1 MWYNKRV
8 LIFNYLCMKFLTPI
22 LLAIL
27 LVFAILGWIAW
38 SPAISAVCIFL
49 WIFLIA
55 LSVRIVQ
62 PNTVRTVEF
71 LGKYN
76 RILRQGFHL
85 IVPVLEQT
93 KLQTLFRR
101 NFPVEV
107 QGVTSDNVTA
117 YIGLNVIYYVEDD
130 RNDSMQW
137 AIYRSIYSIDDHRTM
152 IKSTIDEQL
161 RAMIVSFT
169 HKEIFNKR
177 EEIWEEIEER
187 LREKLSTFGFRLD
200 SIQVRDVELDKKVME
215 AMNKVVETEKLKE
228 AAMNEAEA
236 KKILQVKEAE
246 AEKESKILLWEGMAG
261 QRMKIAEWFKES
273 VDLIKQTDDSLNAEK
288 VLQFLLDSSRIE
300 TLWNIWTRD
309 NSKLIY
315 LNEDL
320 EWRASK
326 LMSGS
331 ELMN

>member
-1 MWYNKRV
+1 MWYNKDV

-38 SPAISAVCIFL
+38 NPVISMICIFL

-107 QGVTSDNVTA
+107 QWVTSDNVTA

>member
-1 MWYNKRV
+1 
-8 LIFNYLCMKFLTPI
+8 MKFLTPI
-22 LLAIL
+22 LLLIFFWIAIL
-27 LVFAILGWIAW
+27 WLLNWQA
-38 SPAISAVCIFL
+38 AISIVFL
-49 WIFLIA
+49 FLSIFLIA

-71 LGKYN
+71 LWKYN

-93 KLQTLFRR
+93 RLQSLFRR
-101 NFPVEV
+101 NFSVEV
-107 QGVTSDNVTA
+107 QGVTDDNVTA

-130 RNDSMQW
+130 WDDSQKGS
-137 AIYRSIYSIDDHRTM
+137 IYRSIYSIDDHKTM

-161 RAMIVSFT
+161 RAMIADFT

-177 EEIWEEIEER
+177 EEIWEWIEER
-187 LREKLSTFGFRLD
+187 LRIKLATFWFKLD
-200 SIQVRDVELDKKVME
+200 SIQVRDIELDKKVME

-228 AAMNEAEA
+228 AAINQAEA

-273 VDLIKQTDDSLNAEK
+273 VDLIKATDNSLNAEK

-300 TLWNIWTRD
+300 TLGNIWERD
-309 NSKLIY
+309 WAKLIY

-331 ELMN
+331 EIMN

>member
-107 QGVTSDNVTA
+107 QWVTSDNVTA

>member
-1 MWYNKRV
+1 MWYNKDV

-22 LLAIL
+22 LLTIL

-107 QGVTSDNVTA
+107 QWVTSDNVTA

-331 ELMN
+331 EIMN

>member
-1 MWYNKRV
+1 MLVPV
-8 LIFNYLCMKFLTPI
+8 LLVIFI
-22 LLAIL
+22 LLSIVFPPLAVVFVPLAIL
-27 LVFAILGWIAW
+27 IVVWW
-38 SPAISAVCIFL
+38 
-49 WIFLIA
+49 
-55 LSVRIVQ
+55 VRIVQ

-71 LGKYN
+71 LWKYT
-76 RILRQGFHL
+76 RILRPGFHIIIP
-85 IVPVLEQT
+85 IVEQT
-93 KLQTLFRR
+93 RHQNLRR
-101 NFPVEV
+101 VNLWVEV
-107 QGVTSDNVTA
+107 QWVTSDNVTA
-117 YIGLNVIYYVEDD
+117 YIGLNVIYFVEDD
-130 RNDSMQW
+130 HDDSMSW
-137 AIYRSIYSIDDHRTM
+137 AIYRSVYSIDDHRTM

-161 RAMIVSFT
+161 RAMIVWFS

-177 EEIWEEIEER
+177 EEIGEEIEER
-187 LREKLSTFGFRLD
+187 LRQKLWTFGYKLD
-200 SIQVRDVELDKKVME
+200 SIQVRDVELEKKVMD

-273 VDLIKQTDDSLNAEK
+273 VDMIRRTDDSLNAEK

-300 TLWNIWTRD
+300 TLGNIGAKD

-320 EWRASK
+320 EWRSSK
-326 LMSGS
+326 LISGS
-331 ELMN
+331 DLMQ

>member
-1 MWYNKRV
+1 MWYNKDV

-76 RILRQGFHL
+76 RVLRQGFHL

-331 ELMN
+331 EIMN

>member
-1 MWYNKRV
+1 
-8 LIFNYLCMKFLTPI
+8 MKFLTPI
-22 LLAIL
+22 LLLI
-27 LVFAILGWIAW
+27 FFWIAVLW
-38 SPAISAVCIFL
+38 LLNWQAAISIVFL
-49 WIFLIA
+49 FLSIFLIA

-107 QGVTSDNVTA
+107 QWVTSDNVTA